1 MNEPDDWAELQDA
14 WASDTKAALPD
25 VAPMIAR
32 AQRERRLTMWTIAG
46 EWGLL
51 AIAAAS
57 MVESWP
63 RVKTDGLMFA
73 WWVFFA
79 IVAGVGTLAVTW
91 IRVAALREPAGASLR
106 DWLQLRR
113 RRALLGLRLVRLTR
127 WSLVTLL
134 PAPVVVV
141 VGSRSATSA
150 AFGIAMMVLIFGGT
164 LLWARRKT
172 ARMTA
177 EIAEVDALALEWLDQ
192 PLTT

>member
-1 MNEPDDWAELQDA
+1 MNESDEWAELQDA
-14 WASDTKAALPD
+14 WGSDTKAALLD

-32 AQRERRLTMWTIAG
+32 AGRERRLTQWTIAG
-46 EWGLL
+46 EWALL
-51 AIAAAS
+51 AVAAGFMA
-57 MVESWP
+57 ESWP
-63 RVKTDGLMFA
+63 RVKTDGLMLV
-73 WWVFFA
+73 WWIFFA
-79 IVAGVGTLAVTW
+79 IVSGVGTLAITW
-91 IRVAALREPAGASLR
+91 IRVSALREPSGASLR

-113 RRALLGLRLVRLTR
+113 RRALLGLRLVKLTR
-127 WSLVTLL
+127 WSLVALL

-141 VGSRSATSA
+141 LASRTTMA
-150 AFGIAMMVLIFGGT
+150 AVSGLAMMLLVFGAT

>member
-1 MNEPDDWAELQDA
+1 MNESDEWAALQDA
-14 WASDTKAALPD
+14 WGSDSKAALPD

-32 AQRERRLTMWTIAG
+32 ARRERRLTQWTIAG
-46 EWGLL
+46 EWALL
-51 AIAAAS
+51 AVAAGFMA
-57 MVESWP
+57 ESWP
-63 RVKTDGLMFA
+63 RVKTDGLMLV
-73 WWVFFA
+73 WWIFFA
-79 IVAGVGTLAVTW
+79 IVSGVGTLAITW
-91 IRVAALREPAGASLR
+91 IRVSALHEPSGASLR

-113 RRALLGLRLVRLTR
+113 RRALLGLRLVKLTR
-127 WSLVTLL
+127 WSLVALL

-141 VGSRSATSA
+141 LTSRTTMA
-150 AFGIAMMVLIFGGT
+150 AVSGLAMMLLVFGAT